1 MAGISNGSK
10 RLSRY
15 DLIIGITS
23 LWLLIP
29 VSYGTVSLLT
39 IQEGMGWSTGILVLW
54 TLLTSCVSTIMWKSN
69 VPGTPLHNFD
79 LFCARVE
86 FVVLLLY
93 GAFVGG
99 LPTWAQC
106 VFAAAV
112 AIVYHVTMIFEKKQ
126 MWLHKTWMH
135 LFFRYIGYW
144 WIHVSLVHEKYP
156 LRSFFFLSLVYYSHI
171 ILKMW
176 HLSQNMKFNIK
187 NDYEQGAIEMMV
199 VLGISC
205 LVIDAAF

>member
-1 MAGISNGSK
+1 MARGIWSRQGMLCGIMAIIAGVD
-10 RLSRY
+10 LS
-15 DLIIGITS
+15 S
-23 LWLLIP
+23 LWPYKISLVYFLLIL
-29 VSYGTVSLLT
+29 Y
-39 IQEGMGWSTGILVLW
+39 
-54 TLLTSCVSTIMWKSN
+54 
-69 VPGTPLHNFD
+69 
-79 LFCARVE
+79 
-86 FVVLLLY
+86 LLY

-126 MWLHKTWMH
+126 MWRHKTWMH

-171 ILKMW
+171 ILKMTC
-176 HLSQNMKFNIK
+176 
-187 NDYEQGAIEMMV
+187 
-199 VLGISC
+199 GIY
-205 LVIDAAF
+205 LKI